1 MVQQHY
7 SAVQHAIGHCSQS
20 YVSQVP
26 SNHQPV
32 PILGTLSLVEP
43 RGAQKSDNDKIVVNV
58 NFLSAPWL
66 HQGKHPQKWNRLLN
80 LNTCDTQPAVRVR
93 QAHAVNH
100 MWRKSVLIINLVP
113 IRAMLSFVDP
123 QGAQRASYL
132 ADSARCRHSLALRL
146 SSKDII
152 QKIRTS
158 SSNEIRVI
166 HSLRSV
172 PTSGSRVAFYGL

>member
-1 MVQQHY
+1 MKQQWHF
-7 SAVQHAIGHCSQS
+7 ALAHV
-20 YVSQVP
+20 
-26 SNHQPV
+26 QPV
-32 PILGTLSLVEP
+32 FIHTLRELRTCAYYLVAFRPTPASLGFALGFALGVPQRVGCRHHCTAKK
-43 RGAQKSDNDKIVVNV
+43 R
-58 NFLSAPWL
+58 SAI
-66 HQGKHPQKWNRLLN
+66 
-80 LNTCDTQPAVRVR
+80 A
-93 QAHAVNH
+93 ANH